1 MLLPP
6 IENSSISSFESRLK
20 TLEQQFFIPVNDFDL
35 ELPFKI
41 DLKTVED
48 VRRFDHNLSD
58 YEYMNKVV
66 SIINSCRRE
75 FFLIFFFCRKSQW
88 NF

>member
-6 IENSSISSFESRLK
+6 VQIKVENSSISSFESRLQ
-20 TLEQQFFIPVNDFDL
+20 TLEQQFYIPVNDVEL

-48 VRRFDHNLSD
+48 VRKFDLYLSD

-66 SIINSCRRE
+66 SNQ
-75 FFLIFFFCRKSQW
+75 FL
-88 NF
+88 

>member
-6 IENSSISSFESRLK
+6 VQIKEENSSISSFESRLQ
-20 TLEQQFFIPVNDFDL
+20 TLEQQFYIPVNDVEL

-48 VRRFDHNLSD
+48 VRKFDLYLSD

-66 SIINSCRRE
+66 SNQ
-75 FFLIFFFCRKSQW
+75 FL
-88 NF
+88 